1 MRLIKSNKIA
11 YLQRSY
17 GVGEQYYYVASPILF
32 FDLLT
37 GEIQTENI
45 QWGKIAKV
53 LGSEVLDHG
62 LPKTTGEFLLA
73 GTAYAEKENLQ
84 KITVSAQVANNIK
97 TLNVFGQRAW
107 RRSWLGGFVATEAQN
122 ITHAPITHENT
133 YGGAEYKLNPLGTGS
148 DVNTLL
154 PQIEHPQ
161 YPVKDP
167 KTKASSLIK
176 SASFMPLS
184 ITWPQRAK
192 YHGKYKGDWFDKY
205 FPAMPVN
212 TDLRLLNMAPQ
223 DQQLTSYFNGD
234 EFYCLQNLHPEH
246 TELVGQLPQVKAR
259 AFINT
264 KQSLQDR
271 QKQQS
276 LQELPLVLD
285 TLWLMPDIMLGAII
299 FRGQIPVNNMES
311 LEVTDVMLAYEN
323 LQDTPKPVS
332 HYENVFSLRTDPKTA
347 LASVMNEGQLSPLV
361 SEQDKTSKAQKV
373 EVQKQ
378 KKVANIRK
386 RQQLIL
392 DGFSSEIPLSVD
404 QLPEPELTPMDEL
417 LEEDVKSGN
426 FDLTPVLAYADKKIT
441 EANDNAEKTLTELR
455 KKFSIPDKPEPK
467 VFNAENANE
476 NLTLTFAPDSL
487 ELQSLL
493 AKQMSIQA
501 DDELAVSDEA
511 AQLQREWLKNNATPD
526 STLNGKDFTGADLSN
541 LTFTEVDFSQSVFS
555 FANLENTQFINCRFT
570 ESAFSNATLT
580 DCIFEQCDLS
590 KTSFFGITAQRP
602 HFLQCN
608 LTSSLWRSAS
618 AISTTFVDCDL
629 THLLFLMCELT
640 HSRFHQCQMNT
651 TTVTQGKLNDCDFI
665 GCDLQ
670 SCIFSETHLQMSRWH
685 QCKLTRC
692 VMQLCPMQLASF
704 YQIQSH
710 KLVFSNGTILT
721 RSNWFESTCDTTSF
735 RSVTAVKAY
744 IENCHFSSCD
754 YSEAVFV
761 SSQFI
766 QTKLTRCVAAKT
778 DFAHSLFEQ
787 CNCYRSR
794 FRSARFDYALLH
806 KCNFLEADLMWAEF
820 QNTQLKQCIN
830 LSKVAE
836 RDQKRIKQNNKV
848 NDNDQERII
857 QTA

>member
-17 GVGEQYYYVASPILF
+17 GIGEQYFYVASPILF

-53 LGSEVLDHG
+53 LGSETLDHG

-73 GTAYAEKENLQ
+73 GTAYAEKEDLQ
-84 KITVSAQVANNIK
+84 KISVSAQVANNVK

-107 RRSWLGGFVATEAQN
+107 RRSWLGDYVATEAQN
-122 ITHAPITHENT
+122 VTQAPISHENAF
-133 YGGAEYKLNPLGTGS
+133 GGEKYKLNPLGTGS
-148 DVNTLL
+148 DVKTLL
-154 PQIEHPQ
+154 PQIEHPL
-161 YPVKDP
+161 YPVTKP
-167 KTKASSLIK
+167 TTKASSLTK
-176 SASFMPLS
+176 SPSFMPLS

-205 FPAMPVN
+205 FPAMPPN
-212 TDLRLLNMAPQ
+212 TDLRLLNMAPE

-234 EFYCLQNLHPEH
+234 ERYCLQNLHPEH
-246 TELVGQLPQVKAR
+246 AELVGQLPQVIAR

-264 KQSLQDR
+264 KEHSQKDK
-271 QKQQS
+271 KQQS

-299 FRGQIPVNNMES
+299 FRGQMPVSNMES
-311 LEVTDVMLAYEN
+311 LDVSDVMLAYEN

-361 SEQDKTSKAQKV
+361 SEGHSASKAQKV
-373 EVQKQ
+373 EAQKQ
-378 KKVANIRK
+378 NKVANIRK

-417 LEEDVKSGN
+417 LDEDVKSGN

-441 EANDNAEKTLTELR
+441 EANDNAEKTLTDLR

-476 NLTLTFAPDSL
+476 NLTQTYAPDSL

-493 AKQMSIQA
+493 ANQMSIQA
-501 DDELAVSDEA
+501 DDELVVSDEA

-526 STLNGKDFTGADLSN
+526 SILSGKDFTAADLSN
-541 LTFTEVDFSQSVFS
+541 LTFTNVDFSQSVFS

-618 AISTTFVDCDL
+618 EISTTFVDCHL
-629 THLLFLMCELT
+629 T
-640 HSRFHQCQMNT
+640 S
-651 TTVTQGKLNDCDFI
+651 
-665 GCDLQ
+665 
-670 SCIFSETHLQMSRWH
+670 
-685 QCKLTRC
+685 
-692 VMQLCPMQLASF
+692 
-704 YQIQSH
+704 
-710 KLVFSNGTILT
+710 
-721 RSNWFESTCDTTSF
+721 
-735 RSVTAVKAY
+735 
-744 IENCHFSSCD
+744 
-754 YSEAVFV
+754 
-761 SSQFI
+761 
-766 QTKLTRCVAAKT
+766 
-778 DFAHSLFEQ
+778 
-787 CNCYRSR
+787 
-794 FRSARFDYALLH
+794 
-806 KCNFLEADLMWAEF
+806 
-820 QNTQLKQCIN
+820 
-830 LSKVAE
+830 
-836 RDQKRIKQNNKV
+836 
-848 NDNDQERII
+848 
-857 QTA
+857 